1 MLKLLSRYVSVRS
14 LFLLGSEALLI
25 VSVIWVA
32 WAWQRGS
39 LEVPVVPVLGVVIA
53 VAVLCQLSLYSH
65 NLYVRS
71 RTTPTMESFAKILQ
85 SIGFAAVL
93 VVAVHV
99 LVPEWHIG
107 GGAMIGALAV
117 LPFALMLWRG
127 VCARLLKD
135 RSFDQKVVLVGVGRL
150 AGDLVATLNAEPDI
164 KYAIA
169 ARLPEFQ
176 NGNGNGAGVA
186 VPGEG
191 HHGSDD
197 SLFAFVRRARIDH
210 VVIAL
215 DDSRGK
221 LPADDLLRCKFSG
234 VKIED
239 GLSFYERITG
249 KVHLDA
255 LKPSWLIFSDG
266 FGRPRGTSAFKRL
279 LDVGGSLVGLILIAP
294 LSLVIAALI
303 KLDSPGPILY
313 RQERVGEGGRP
324 FTLLKFRSMR
334 QDAEAATGP
343 VWAMD
348 DDHRAT
354 RFGKWLRKF
363 RLDELP
369 QMINVLRSEMSFVG
383 PRPERPCF
391 VENLKNTIPYYGL
404 RHAVRPG
411 ITGWA
416 QVRYRYGSNVQDTV
430 EKLQYDLYYIKNM
443 SVLLDVTILV
453 QTVRTVV
460 LGRGAR

>member
-1 MLKLLSRYVSVRS
+1 MLKLLSRYLSARS

-25 VSVIWVA
+25 VSVMWA
-32 WAWQRGS
+32 ALAWQRAS
-39 LEVPVVPVLGVVIA
+39 LGVPVVPVFGVVIA
-53 VAVLCQLSLYSH
+53 VAALCQLSLYSH
-65 NLYVRS
+65 HLYLRS
-71 RTTPTMESFAKILQ
+71 RTLPTRESFAKILQ
-85 SIGFAAVL
+85 SIGVAVVL
-93 VVAVHV
+93 VVAVYI
-99 LVPEWHIG
+99 LVPEWRIA
-107 GGAMIGALAV
+107 GGAIIGALGV

-127 VCARLLKD
+127 VCARLLKSRAFD
-135 RSFDQKVVLVGVGRL
+135 RKVFLVGVGRL
-150 AGDLVATLNAEPDI
+150 AEDLVATLNAEPDMA
-164 KYAIA
+164 YTIA
-169 ARLPEFQ
+169 ARLPEFR
-176 NGNGNGAGVA
+176 NGTGVA
-186 VPGEG
+186 LPVESRRA
-191 HHGSDD
+191 SDTA
-197 SLFAFVRRARIDH
+197 LLAFVRQARIDH

-221 LPADDLLRCKFSG
+221 LPFDDLLRCKFSG

-249 KVHLDA
+249 RVHLDA

-266 FGRPRGTSAFKRL
+266 FGRPRGTTVFKRL
-279 LDVGGSLVGLILIAP
+279 FDVVGSLVGLTLVTP

-343 VWAMD
+343 VWATD
-348 DDHRAT
+348 GDHRAT
-354 RFGKWLRKF
+354 HLGKWLRKF
-363 RLDELP
+363 RFDELP
-369 QMINVLRSEMSFVG
+369 QMINVLRGEMSFVG
-383 PRPERPCF
+383 PRPERPWF

-404 RHAVRPG
+404 RHAVKPG

-416 QVRYRYGSNVQDTV
+416 QVRYRYGSNVQDSV

-453 QTVRTVV
+453 QTVQTVL

>member
-1 MLKLLSRYVSVRS
+1 MLKLIPRYLSARS
-14 LFLLGSEALLI
+14 LFLWGGEALLI
-25 VSVIWVA
+25 MSVVGA
-32 WAWQRGS
+32 ALAWQWAFLG
-39 LEVPVVPVLGVVIA
+39 VPIDNPSAVVIA
-53 VAVLCQLSLYSH
+53 VAALCQLSLYSH
-65 NLYVRS
+65 DLYLRS
-71 RTTPTMESFAKILQ
+71 RTNPTRESFIRILQ
-85 SIGFAAVL
+85 SIGVAAIL
-93 VVAVHV
+93 VVGVNAV
-99 LVPEWHIG
+99 VPGWRIA
-107 GGAMIGALAV
+107 GGAIIAALAV
-117 LPFALMLWRG
+117 LPFALILWR
-127 VCARLLKD
+127 VAYAKLLNSRAFD
-135 RSFDQKVVLVGVGRL
+135 RKVFLVGVGRL
-150 AGDLVATLNAEPDI
+150 AEDLVATLNAEPDI
-164 KYAIA
+164 AYAIA

-176 NGNGNGAGVA
+176 QGVSA
-186 VPGEG
+186 AAPGDG
-191 HHGSDD
+191 RRVSDT
-197 SLFAFVRRARIDH
+197 SLLAFVRQARIDH
-210 VVIAL
+210 LVIAL

-221 LPADDLLRCKFSG
+221 LPFDELLRCKFSG

-249 KVHLDA
+249 RVHLDA
-255 LKPSWLIFSDG
+255 LKPSWMIFSDG
-266 FGRPRGTSAFKRL
+266 FGRPRVTTVFKRL
-279 LDVGGSLVGLILIAP
+279 LDVVGSLVGLILITP

-343 VWAMD
+343 VWATD
-348 DDHRAT
+348 GDHRAT
-354 RFGKWLRKF
+354 RLGKWLRKF
-363 RLDELP
+363 RFDELP
-369 QMINVLRSEMSFVG
+369 QMINVLRGEMSFVG

-404 RHAVRPG
+404 RHAVKPG

-443 SVLLDVTILV
+443 SVLLDVTILI

>member
-1 MLKLLSRYVSVRS
+1 MLKLLSRYLSARS

-25 VSVIWVA
+25 GSVMWA
-32 WAWQRGS
+32 ALAWQRASVGGA
-39 LEVPVVPVLGVVIA
+39 VVPLFGVVIA
-53 VAVLCQLSLYSH
+53 VAGLCQLSLYSRD
-65 NLYVRS
+65 LYVRS
-71 RTTPTMESFAKILQ
+71 RTKMTRESFVRIMQAV
-85 SIGFAAVL
+85 GVAASL
-93 VVAVHV
+93 IVVVNV
-99 LVPEWHIG
+99 LVPEWHLA
-107 GGAMIGALAV
+107 GGAIIGALVV

-127 VCARLLKD
+127 VCARLLKSRAFD
-135 RSFDQKVVLVGVGRL
+135 RKVFLVGVGRL
-150 AGDLVATLNAEPDI
+150 AEDLVATLNAEPDI
-164 KYAIA
+164 AYAVA

-176 NGNGNGAGVA
+176 PGVSA
-186 VPGEG
+186 APPGDCRRV
-191 HHGSDD
+191 SDM
-197 SLFAFVRRARIDH
+197 SLLEFVRQARIDH

-221 LPADDLLRCKFSG
+221 LPFDELLRCKFSG

-249 KVHLDA
+249 RVHLDA
-255 LKPSWLIFSDG
+255 LKPSWMIFSDG
-266 FGRPRGTSAFKRL
+266 FGRPWVTTAFKRL
-279 LDVGGSLVGLILIAP
+279 HDVVGSLVGLILVAP

-313 RQERVGEGGRP
+313 RQERVGEGGRS

-343 VWAMD
+343 VWATD
-348 DDHRAT
+348 GDHRAT
-354 RFGKWLRKF
+354 RLGKWLRKF
-363 RLDELP
+363 RFDELP
-369 QMINVLRSEMSFVG
+369 QMINVLRGEMSFVG

-391 VENLKNTIPYYGL
+391 VEDLKNTIPYYGL

-416 QVRYRYGSNVQDTV
+416 QVRYRYGSNVQDTID
-430 EKLQYDLYYIKNM
+430 KLQYDLYYIKNM

-453 QTVRTVV
+453 QTVQTVL

>member
-1 MLKLLSRYVSVRS
+1 MLKLLSRYVSARS

-25 VSVIWVA
+25 VSVIWAA
-32 WAWQRGS
+32 WAWQRAS
-39 LEVPVVPVLGVVIA
+39 LEVPVVPVFGVVIA
-53 VAVLCQLSLYSH
+53 VAALCLVSLYSH

-71 RTTPTMESFAKILQ
+71 RTKPTGESFVRILQ
-85 SIGFAAVL
+85 SIGVAAGL
-93 VVAVHV
+93 IVVVNI
-99 LVPEWHIG
+99 LVPEWRIA
-107 GGAMIGALAV
+107 GGAMIAALVV

-127 VCARLLKD
+127 ACARLLNSRAFD
-135 RSFDQKVVLVGVGRL
+135 RTVLLVGGGRL
-150 AGDLVATLNAEPDI
+150 AEDLVGTLKAEPDI
-164 KYAIA
+164 AYAIA

-176 NGNGNGAGVA
+176 HGVNG
-186 VPGEG
+186 VPPGDG
-191 HHGSDD
+191 RRASDTA
-197 SLFAFVRRARIDH
+197 LLTFVRQAQINH

-221 LPADDLLRCKFSG
+221 LPFDDLLRCKFSG

-255 LKPSWLIFSDG
+255 LKPSWMIFSDG
-266 FGRPRGTSAFKRL
+266 FGRPRVTSALKRL
-279 LDVGGSLVGLILIAP
+279 LDVVGSLVGLMLVAP
-294 LSLVIAALI
+294 LSPVIAALI
-303 KLDSPGPILY
+303 KLDSSGPILY

-343 VWAMD
+343 VWATD

-354 RFGKWLRKF
+354 RIGKWLRKF

-369 QMINVLRSEMSFVG
+369 QMINVLRGDMSFVG

-391 VENLKNTIPYYGL
+391 VENLKHAIPYYGL

-416 QVRYRYGSNVQDTV
+416 QVRYHYGSNVQDTI
-430 EKLQYDLYYIKNM
+430 EKLQYDLYYIKNV
-443 SVLLDVTILV
+443 SVLLDATIMV

>member
-1 MLKLLSRYVSVRS
+1 MLKLLSRRLSARG
-14 LFLLGSEALLI
+14 LFFLGSEALLI

-32 WAWQRGS
+32 LAWQRTS
-39 LEVPVVPVLGVVIA
+39 LGAAVDRAFVVVIA
-53 VAVLCQLSLYSH
+53 VAAICQLSLYAH
-65 NLYVRS
+65 DLYVRS
-71 RTTPTMESFAKILQ
+71 RTSPTRESFAKILQ
-85 SIGFAAVL
+85 SIGVAAVL
-93 VVAVHV
+93 VVAVNL
-99 LVPEWHIG
+99 LVPEWRIG

-127 VCARLLKD
+127 VCTKLLNN

-150 AGDLVATLNAEPDI
+150 AEDLVATLNAEPDI

-176 NGNGNGAGVA
+176 NGTGVA
-186 VPGEG
+186 LPGRG
-191 HHGSDD
+191 GHGSDD
-197 SLFAFVRRARIDH
+197 SLLAFVTRAQIDR

-215 DDSRGK
+215 EDSRGK
-221 LPADDLLRCKFSG
+221 LPFDDLLRCKFSG
-234 VKIED
+234 VKIEE

-249 KVHLDA
+249 RVHLDA
-255 LKPSWLIFSDG
+255 LRPSWLIFSNG
-266 FGRPRGTSAFKRL
+266 FGRSRVTTVLKRV
-279 LDVGGSLVGLILIAP
+279 LDVVGSLVGLILFAP
-294 LSLVIAALI
+294 LGLVIAALL

-324 FTLLKFRSMR
+324 FRLFKFRSMR
-334 QDAEAATGP
+334 HDAEAATGP
-343 VWAMD
+343 VWTTD
-348 DDHRAT
+348 GDGRVT

-369 QMINVLRSEMSFVG
+369 QMINVLRGEMSVVG

-391 VENLKNTIPYYGL
+391 VEDLRNSIPYYGL
-404 RHAVRPG
+404 RHAVKPG

-416 QVRYRYGSNVQDTV
+416 QVRYRYGSSVQDAV

-443 SVLLDVTILV
+443 SVLLDATILV
-453 QTVRTVV
+453 QTIRTVL

>member
-1 MLKLLSRYVSVRS
+1 MLKLLSRHLSARS

-25 VSVIWVA
+25 VSVMWA
-32 WAWQRGS
+32 ALAWQRAS
-39 LEVPVVPVLGVVIA
+39 LGVPVVPVFGVVIA
-53 VAVLCQLSLYSH
+53 MAALCQLSLYSH
-65 NLYVRS
+65 DLYLRS
-71 RTTPTMESFAKILQ
+71 RTLPTRECFVKILQ
-85 SIGFAAVL
+85 AVGVAAGL
-93 VVAVHV
+93 IVVVNI
-99 LVPEWHIG
+99 LVPEWRIA
-107 GGAMIGALAV
+107 GGAMIGALGI

-127 VCARLLKD
+127 VCARLLKSQVFD
-135 RSFDQKVVLVGVGRL
+135 RRVFLVGVGRL
-150 AGDLVATLNAEPDI
+150 AEDLVATLNAEPDI
-164 KYAIA
+164 AYTIA
-169 ARLPEFQ
+169 ARLPEFR
-176 NGNGNGAGVA
+176 NGTGVA
-186 VPGEG
+186 LPIESRRA
-191 HHGSDD
+191 SDTA
-197 SLFAFVRRARIDH
+197 LLAFVRQARIDH

-221 LPADDLLRCKFSG
+221 LPFDELLRCKFSG

-249 KVHLDA
+249 RVHLDA
-255 LKPSWLIFSDG
+255 LKPSWMIFSDG
-266 FGRPRGTSAFKRL
+266 FGRPRVTTAFKRL
-279 LDVGGSLVGLILIAP
+279 HDMVGSLVGLTLVTP
-294 LSLVIAALI
+294 LSLVIATLI
-303 KLDSPGPILY
+303 KLDSHGPILY

-343 VWAMD
+343 VWATD
-348 DDHRAT
+348 GDHRAT
-354 RFGKWLRKF
+354 RLGKWLRKF
-363 RLDELP
+363 RFDELP
-369 QMINVLRSEMSFVG
+369 QMINVLRGDMSFVG

-404 RHAVRPG
+404 RHAVKPG

-416 QVRYRYGSNVQDTV
+416 QVRYHYGSNVQDTV

-453 QTVRTVV
+453 QTIRTVL

>member
-1 MLKLLSRYVSVRS
+1 VLKLLSRYLSARS

-25 VSVIWVA
+25 VSVMWA
-32 WAWQRGS
+32 ALAWQRAS
-39 LEVPVVPVLGVVIA
+39 LGGPVVPVFGVVIA
-53 VAVLCQLSLYSH
+53 VAGLCQLSLYSRD
-65 NLYVRS
+65 LYVRS
-71 RTTPTMESFAKILQ
+71 RTKPTRESFVRILQ
-85 SIGFAAVL
+85 AVGVAAGL
-93 VVAVHV
+93 IVVVNV
-99 LVPEWHIG
+99 LVPEWRLA
-107 GGAMIGALAV
+107 GGAIIGALVV

-127 VCARLLKD
+127 VCARLLKSQAFD
-135 RSFDQKVVLVGVGRL
+135 RKVLLVGVGRL
-150 AGDLVATLNAEPDI
+150 AEDLVATLNAEPDI
-164 KYAIA
+164 AYAIA
-169 ARLPEFQ
+169 ARRPQFRNGTGVVLPVESRR
-176 NGNGNGAGVA
+176 A
-186 VPGEG
+186 
-191 HHGSDD
+191 SDT
-197 SLFAFVRRARIDH
+197 SLLAFVRQARIDH

-221 LPADDLLRCKFSG
+221 LPFGELLRCKFSG

-249 KVHLDA
+249 RIHLDA

-266 FGRPRGTSAFKRL
+266 FGRPRGTTVFKRL
-279 LDVGGSLVGLILIAP
+279 LDVVGSVVGLTLVAP

-313 RQERVGEGGRP
+313 RQERVGDGGRP

-348 DDHRAT
+348 GDHRAT
-354 RFGKWLRKF
+354 RLGKWLRKF
-363 RLDELP
+363 RFDELP
-369 QMINVLRSEMSFVG
+369 QMINVLRGDMSFIG

-391 VENLKNTIPYYGL
+391 VENLKKTVPYYGL

-416 QVRYRYGSNVQDTV
+416 QVRYRYGSNVQDTI

-443 SVLLDVTILV
+443 SVLLDVTILI

>member
-1 MLKLLSRYVSVRS
+1 MLKLLSLHVSARS

-25 VSVIWVA
+25 VSVMWVTLT
-32 WAWQRGS
+32 WQQALLGR
-39 LEVPVVPVLGVVIA
+39 EVVPVFGVMIA
-53 VAVLCQLSLYSH
+53 VAGLCQLSLYSH

-71 RTTPTMESFAKILQ
+71 RTNPTMESFVRILQ
-85 SIGFAAVL
+85 AVGVAAGLIVG
-93 VVAVHV
+93 VHI
-99 LVPEWHIG
+99 LVPEWRLA
-107 GGAMIGALAV
+107 GGAIIGALVV
-117 LPFALMLWRG
+117 LPFALILWRG
-127 VCARLLKD
+127 ACARLLKSQPFD
-135 RSFDQKVVLVGVGRL
+135 RKVLLVGSGRL
-150 AGDLVATLNAEPDI
+150 AEDLVGTLNAEPNIVYD
-164 KYAIA
+164 IA
-169 ARLPEFQ
+169 ARLPDFQ
-176 NGNGNGAGVA
+176 HGASVA
-186 VPGEG
+186 PPGDG
-191 HHGSDD
+191 RRVSDD
-197 SLFAFVRRARIDH
+197 TLLAFVRQARINH

-221 LPADDLLRCKFSG
+221 LPVDDLLRCKFSG

-249 KVHLDA
+249 WVHLNA

-266 FGRPRGTSAFKRL
+266 FGRPRGTTMCKRL
-279 LDVGGSLVGLILIAP
+279 FDVVGLLVGLILVTP

-324 FTLLKFRSMR
+324 FMLLKFRSMR
-334 QDAEAATGP
+334 QDAEAVTGP
-343 VWAMD
+343 VWATDGD
-348 DDHRAT
+348 DRAT
-354 RFGKWLRKF
+354 RLGKWLRTF

-369 QMINVLRSEMSFVG
+369 QMINVLRGEMSFVG
-383 PRPERPCF
+383 PRPERSVF
-391 VENLKNTIPYYGL
+391 VENLQNAIPYYGL
-404 RHAVRPG
+404 RHTVKPG

-416 QVRYRYGSNVQDTV
+416 QVRYRYGSNVKDAI

-453 QTVRTVV
+453 QTVRTVL

>member
-1 MLKLLSRYVSVRS
+1 MLKLLSRYVSARS

-32 WAWQRGS
+32 LAWQRAS
-39 LEVPVVPVLGVVIA
+39 LGGPVVPVFGVVIA
-53 VAVLCQLSLYSH
+53 VAGLCQLSLYSH

-71 RTTPTMESFAKILQ
+71 RTKPTMESFAKILQ

-93 VVAVHV
+93 VVAVHI
-99 LVPEWHIG
+99 LVPEWRIA
-107 GGAMIGALAV
+107 GGAIIGALVV

-127 VCARLLKD
+127 VCARLLKSQAFD
-135 RSFDQKVVLVGVGRL
+135 RKVFLVGVGRL
-150 AGDLVATLNAEPDI
+150 AEDLVATLNAEPDI
-164 KYAIA
+164 AYAIA
-169 ARLPEFQ
+169 ARLREFQ
-176 NGNGNGAGVA
+176 HGVNGAQ
-186 VPGEG
+186 PGDG
-191 HHGSDD
+191 RRAPDTA
-197 SLFAFVRRARIDH
+197 LLAFVRQAQIDH

-221 LPADDLLRCKFSG
+221 LPFDELLRCKFSG

-266 FGRPRGTSAFKRL
+266 FGRPRVTSAFKRL
-279 LDVGGSLVGLILIAP
+279 LDVVGSLVGLIVVAP

-324 FTLLKFRSMR
+324 FTLLKFRSMSH
-334 QDAEAATGP
+334 DAESATGP
-343 VWAMD
+343 VWATD

-354 RFGKWLRKF
+354 RLGKWLRKF

-369 QMINVLRSEMSFVG
+369 QMINVLRGEMSFVG

-391 VENLKNTIPYYGL
+391 VEDLKNTIPYYGL

-416 QVRYRYGSNVQDTV
+416 QVRYRYGSNVQDTI
-430 EKLQYDLYYIKNM
+430 EKLQYDLYYIKNV
-443 SVLLDVTILV
+443 SVLLDATILV
-453 QTVRTVV
+453 QTVRTVL

>member
-1 MLKLLSRYVSVRS
+1 
-14 LFLLGSEALLI
+14 
-25 VSVIWVA
+25 VA
-32 WAWQRGS
+32 WAWQRAL
-39 LEVPVVPVLGVVIA
+39 LEVPVRPPVFGVVIA
-53 VAVLCQLSLYSH
+53 VAALCLVSLYSH

-71 RTTPTMESFAKILQ
+71 RTQPTRESFVRILQ
-85 SIGFAAVL
+85 SCGFAAVL
-93 VVAVHV
+93 IVVVNT
-99 LVPEWHIG
+99 LVPEWRIG
-107 GGAMIGALAV
+107 GGAMIGALVV

-127 VCARLLKD
+127 ACARLLNSRAFD
-135 RSFDQKVVLVGVGRL
+135 RTVLLVGVGRL
-150 AGDLVATLNAEPDI
+150 AEDLVGTLNAEPDI
-164 KYAIA
+164 AYAIA

-176 NGNGNGAGVA
+176 HGVNGAQ
-186 VPGEG
+186 PGDG
-191 HHGSDD
+191 RRASDTT
-197 SLFAFVRRARIDH
+197 LLAFVRQARIDH

-221 LPADDLLRCKFSG
+221 LPFDELLRCKFSG

-255 LKPSWLIFSDG
+255 LKPSWMIFSDG
-266 FGRPRGTSAFKRL
+266 FGRPRITAVFKRVC
-279 LDVGGSLVGLILIAP
+279 DVVGSLVGLSLVAP
-294 LSLVIAALI
+294 LGLAIAALI

-343 VWAMD
+343 VWATD
-348 DDHRAT
+348 GDGRAT
-354 RFGKWLRKF
+354 RLGKWLRKF

-369 QMINVLRSEMSFVG
+369 QMINVLRGDMSFVG

-391 VENLKNTIPYYGL
+391 VEDLKNAIPYYGL
-404 RHAVRPG
+404 RHAVKPG

-416 QVRYRYGSNVQDTV
+416 QVRYRYGSNVRDTV
-430 EKLQYDLYYIKNM
+430 AKLQYDLYYIKNM
-443 SVLLDVTILV
+443 SVLFDATILV

-460 LGRGAR
+460 LGQGAR